1 MTKKELNSRQWALY
15 TFLKNQGDEWATQAF
30 VAAKICEMSNGEY
43 YGDWESLATFHD
55 SAARHIMTADIRA
68 INESPIIQKIIIS
81 SGKGIKIA
89 NKEEFDRY
97 IRKEIM
103 SSVRRLMR
111 AKLKAKKGNLDGQ
124 TRITFG
130 QYERDTIKAFID
142 SDKDVGERLRELRIK
157 NGFKASSVCA
167 YFSKAGVKLD
177 EPMLSRF
184 ENGYCLPNKRTLENL
199 AEFYAVSV
207 DYILTG
213 NLPTDEETS
222 ENDGLQAVEGVI

>member
-1 MTKKELNSRQWALY
+1 MKNELNSRQWALY
-15 TFLKNQGDEWATQAF
+15 NALKEQGDEWRVQAEL
-30 VAAKICEMSNGEY
+30 ASIIPDYNYDGSE
-43 YGDWESLATFHD
+43 DWRLFHD
-55 SAARHIMTADIRA
+55 NPARHIMTADIRA
-68 INESPIIQKIIIS
+68 INESAVIQKVIIS

-103 SSVRRLMR
+103 ASVRRLMR
-111 AKLKAKKGNLDGQ
+111 AKLKAKKGGLDGQ

-142 SDKDVGERLRELRIK
+142 SDKAVGERLRELRLK

-184 ENGYCLPNKRTLENL
+184 ENGYCLPNKRTFENL
-199 AEFYAVSV
+199 AKFYAVSV

-213 NLPTDEETS
+213 NLPTDEETN
-222 ENDGLQAVEGVI
+222 EIDGLQAVKEG

>member
-1 MTKKELNSRQWALY
+1 MSELNKRQWALY
-15 TFLKNQGDEWATQAF
+15 NFLKDHGDTWITQHEVATLLFASHGIYETELFMTTQEF
-30 VAAKICEMSNGEY
+30 HFSNTRK
-43 YGDWESLATFHD
+43 L
-55 SAARHIMTADIRA
+55 MTADIRA
-68 INESPIIQKIIIS
+68 INESAVIQKVIIS

-142 SDKDVGERLRELRIK
+142 SDKEVGERLRRVRLEKGL
-157 NGFKASSVCA
+157 KASAVCLYA
-167 YFSKAGVKLD
+167 SKCGVRLD

-184 ENGYCLPNKRTLENL
+184 ENGYCIPNGKTLAQIAKIYGVTPEYL
-199 AEFYAVSV
+199 
-207 DYILTG
+207 LTG
-213 NLPTDEETS
+213 DLPPDEEIN
-222 ENDGLQAVEGVI
+222 ENNGLQVVENGV

>member
-1 MTKKELNSRQWALY
+1 MSELNKRQWALY
-15 TFLKNQGDEWATQAF
+15 NTLKEQGDEWRIQAEI
-30 VAAKICEMSNGEY
+30 AILIPEY
-43 YGDWESLATFHD
+43 NYDGSEDWRLFHD
-55 SAARHIMTADIRA
+55 SPARHIMTADIRA
-68 INESPIIQKIIIS
+68 INESAVIQKVIIS

-89 NKEEFDRY
+89 NAEEFERY
-97 IRKEIM
+97 IRKERAAAI
-103 SSVRRLMR
+103 RRLVR
-111 AKLKAKKGNLDGQ
+111 VRIKERKGNLDGQ

-142 SDKDVGERLRELRIK
+142 SDKAVGERLRELRLK
-157 NGFKASSVCA
+157 NGFKASSVCS

-199 AEFYAVSV
+199 AKFYAVSV

-213 NLPTDEETS
+213 NLPPEEETS
-222 ENDGLQAVEGVI
+222 ENNGLQAVEGV